1 METRATARY
10 VRVSPRKVRLVTDLI
25 KGKDLTV
32 ARQILEYSPRAAA
45 RIVLKVL
52 SSATANAEN
61 NNKLS
66 PESLF
71 VTRAYVD
78 EGPTLKRFRPRALGR
93 ATRINK
99 RTSHITVVLEEKMP
113 EREVTRRGLRRRKP
127 PSETEKEKVQAETA
141 ETGEPEKERKAP
153 GKPRSGR
160 AVAGKTARKAAGK
173 AAGKKEKG
181 RPGKVASGKKAK
193 GKEAKGKPAKAA
205 SGKAATAAKKAK
217 KEGPKPGKKVERR
230 ED

>member
-25 KGKDLTV
+25 KGKDLTE
-32 ARQILEYSPRAAA
+32 ARQILDYNPRAAA
-45 RIVLKVL
+45 RIVAKVL

-66 PESLF
+66 PESLI
-71 VTRAYVD
+71 VARAYVD

-99 RTSHITVVLEEKMP
+99 RTSHITVVLDEKIP
-113 EREVTRRGLRRRKP
+113 EREITRRRLRRRKP
-127 PSETEKEKVQAETA
+127 QSEPEKEKVQEETPDAGEAE
-141 ETGEPEKERKAP
+141 EERKAP
-153 GKPRSGR
+153 GKPR
-160 AVAGKTARKAAGK
+160 AGKVAAGK
-173 AAGKKEKG
+173 PAKKAA
-181 RPGKVASGKKAK
+181 GKKAK
-193 GKEAKGKPAKAA
+193 GKSAKAA
-205 SGKAATAAKKAK
+205 SSKAATAAKKAK
-217 KEGPKPGKKVERR
+217 KEGPEPEKKVERR

>member
-1 METRATARY
+1 MEIRATARY
-10 VRVSPRKVRLVTDLI
+10 VRVSSRKVRLVTDLI
-25 KGKDLTV
+25 KGRDLTE

-93 ATRINK
+93 ATPINK
-99 RTSHITVVLEEKMP
+99 RTSHITVVLDEKMP

-127 PSETEKEKVQAETA
+127 LSETEKEKVQAETG
-141 ETGEPEKERKAP
+141 ETGEPEKERKAH
-153 GKPRSGR
+153 GKPRTGK
-160 AVAGKTARKAAGK
+160 AAAGKTAKKAAGK

-181 RPGKVASGKKAK
+181 KPAK
-193 GKEAKGKPAKAA
+193 GKPAKGKPAKGKPAKAA

-217 KEGPKPGKKVERR
+217 KESPKPGKKVERR

>member
-25 KGKDLTV
+25 KGKDLTE
-32 ARQILEYSPRAAA
+32 ARQILDYNPRAAA
-45 RIVLKVL
+45 RIVAKVL

-66 PESLF
+66 PESLI
-71 VTRAYVD
+71 VARAYVD

-99 RTSHITVVLEEKMP
+99 RTSHITVVLDEKIP
-113 EREVTRRGLRRRKP
+113 EREITRRRLMRRKP
-127 PSETEKEKVQAETA
+127 QSEPEKEKVQEETPDA
-141 ETGEPEKERKAP
+141 GEPKEERKAP
-153 GKPRSGR
+153 GKPRT
-160 AVAGKTARKAAGK
+160 GKAAAGK
-173 AAGKKEKG
+173 PAKKAA
-181 RPGKVASGKKAK
+181 GKKAK
-193 GKEAKGKPAKAA
+193 GKSAKAA
-205 SGKAATAAKKAK
+205 SSKAATAAKKAK
-217 KEGPKPGKKVERR
+217 KEGPEPEKKVERR

>member
-1 METRATARY
+1 VEIRATARY
-10 VRVSPRKVRLVTDLI
+10 VRVSSRKVRLVTDLI
-25 KGKDLTV
+25 KGRDLTE

-93 ATRINK
+93 ATPINK
-99 RTSHITVVLEEKMP
+99 RTSHITVVLDEKMP

-127 PSETEKEKVQAETA
+127 LSETEKEKVQAETG
-141 ETGEPEKERKAP
+141 ETGEPEKERKAHA
-153 GKPRSGR
+153 KPRTGKV
-160 AVAGKTARKAAGK
+160 AAGKTAKKAAGK

-181 RPGKVASGKKAK
+181 KPAK
-193 GKEAKGKPAKAA
+193 GKPAKGKPAKAA

-217 KEGPKPGKKVERR
+217 KESPKPGKKVERR